1 MTMRR
6 MHRWL
11 VTAVSLWSL
20 AWPGAVAARQQDAAT
35 LMSAA
40 MTKAADVSAML
51 KREEPLSTSARR
63 DLLASLDRVLVR
75 LEHVPRRYPR
85 SRQANLALHEAASLA
100 DAAFQR
106 FARESDRATALRL
119 YRWLIR
125 EYPGSVH
132 VRNAMRRTTALA
144 ERARV
149 AQTVSAGA
157 PVAPS
162 ESRGTTTGTAAAPPA
177 PSTPPASTPPSMSA
191 AMPSRVTP
199 TLASATRA
207 RLTSITQQIISGGQR
222 VVLTLDREVAF
233 TEQWV
238 SDPDRLYIDLRTVR
252 LDEPVAVPS
261 LPAEAAISD
270 IRTGMPTPDT
280 ARVVL
285 HTRAP
290 ARASLYTLYTP
301 FRVVIEVTAPVT
313 TAAEMVVRPPVTAP
327 PAPPPVTA
335 PSVPAPAAQTTP
347 AAPASA
353 PVPAVTQVSA
363 SRTPAVAD
371 PGGPPAE
378 PAPGAQGYS
387 LSRQLGLGV
396 SHIVIDPGHGGK
408 DPGAIGHGVQESLL
422 TLDVALRLERLLTK
436 APGIEVTLTRRTDE
450 FVALEERTAIANR
463 AHADLFLSIHAN
475 ASRNPAA
482 NGVETYFLSFAA
494 NPDAEAV
501 AARENAA
508 SDGAMRQ
515 LPDMIRA
522 IALNDKLDESRELA
536 AVVQES
542 MVTRL
547 RRQHK
552 SVRNLG
558 VKKAPFVV
566 LIGARM
572 PSVLA
577 EISFVTNKAEAQR
590 LKTDAYKQRL
600 AESLYDAVMRYRRA
614 LKQTGTP
621 AETRNDRGR

>member
-1 MTMRR
+1 MTIRR
-6 MHRWL
+6 RVLSCVMVLAMWGL
-11 VTAVSLWSL
+11 AGSDAVS
-20 AWPGAVAARQQDAAT
+20 ARQQDAAS
-35 LMSAA
+35 LLAA
-40 MTKAADVSAML
+40 SMTQAAAVSRVIDSDA
-51 KREEPLSTSARR
+51 PLSTTARR
-63 DLLASLDRVLVR
+63 ELLTSLDRVLVR
-75 LEHVPRRYPR
+75 LESVPRRYPR
-85 SRQANLALHEAASLA
+85 SRQANSALHEAASLA

-106 FARESDRATALRL
+106 FARESDRTTALRL
-119 YRWLIR
+119 YRWLIK

-132 VRNAMRRTTALA
+132 VRHATRRTAALA

-149 AQTVSAGA
+149 AQTVGAGA
-157 PVAPS
+157 PAPAPQPRS
-162 ESRGTTTGTAAAPPA
+162 ASAMPPA
-177 PSTPPASTPPSMSA
+177 TPASPALPPSPSMSA
-191 AMPSRVTP
+191 APPPRVTP

-207 RLTSITQQIISGGQR
+207 RLTSITHQVTADGIR

-233 TEQWV
+233 SEQRV
-238 SDPDRLYIDLRTVR
+238 ADPDRLYIDLRTVR
-252 LDEPVAVPS
+252 LDQPVEVPA
-261 LPAEAAISD
+261 LPAGAAVSE
-270 IRTGMPTPDT
+270 IRTGTPSPDT

-285 HTRAP
+285 TTRASSTT
-290 ARASLYTLYTP
+290 SLFTLYTP
-301 FRVVIEVTAPVT
+301 FRIVVDVSAPTVVPTADTAGRQPSGGIAPAVT
-313 TAAEMVVRPPVTAP
+313 
-327 PAPPPVTA
+327 PPPVSTPPAVPAA
-335 PSVPAPAAQTTP
+335 PPSAVVPQTSAMKAPAAATG
-347 AAPASA
+347 AA
-353 PVPAVTQVSA
+353 
-363 SRTPAVAD
+363 
-371 PGGPPAE
+371 PAE
-378 PAPGAQGYS
+378 PAPGSNGYS

-408 DPGAIGHGVQESLL
+408 DPGASGHGVQESLL
-422 TLDVALRLERLLTK
+422 TLDVALRLERLLKKT
-436 APGIEVTLTRRTDE
+436 PGIEVTLTRRTDE

-482 NGVETYFLSFAA
+482 NGVETYILSFAA
-494 NPDAEAV
+494 NPEAEAV

-552 SVRNLG
+552 TIRNLG

-577 EISFVTNKAEAQR
+577 EISFVTHKAEAQR

-600 AESLYDAVMRYRRA
+600 AEALHEAVMRYRRA
-614 LKQTGTP
+614 LKQTGSP
-621 AETRNDRGR
+621 ADTRNDQGR

>member
-1 MTMRR
+1 
-6 MHRWL
+6 
-11 VTAVSLWSL
+11 
-20 AWPGAVAARQQDAAT
+20 
-35 LMSAA
+35 MSAA
-40 MTKAADVSAML
+40 V
-51 KREEPLSTSARR
+51 
-63 DLLASLDRVLVR
+63 
-75 LEHVPRRYPR
+75 
-85 SRQANLALHEAASLA
+85 
-100 DAAFQR
+100 
-106 FARESDRATALRL
+106 
-119 YRWLIR
+119 
-125 EYPGSVH
+125 
-132 VRNAMRRTTALA
+132 
-144 ERARV
+144 
-149 AQTVSAGA
+149 
-157 PVAPS
+157 
-162 ESRGTTTGTAAAPPA
+162 
-177 PSTPPASTPPSMSA
+177 
-191 AMPSRVTP
+191 PSRVTP

-207 RLTSITQQIISGGQR
+207 RLTSITHQATSGGLR

-301 FRVVIEVTAPVT
+301 FRIVVEVSAIASTTSSQTLLRQPVT
-313 TAAEMVVRPPVTAP
+313 PSPVSPSAAT
-327 PAPPPVTA
+327 
-335 PSVPAPAAQTTP
+335 PSVVVPASQPSTP
-347 AAPASA
+347 AAASREAPVARASA
-353 PVPAVTQVSA
+353 SKDSAAVSA
-363 SRTPAVAD
+363 A
-371 PGGPPAE
+371 GPPAE
-378 PAPGAQGYS
+378 PTPGAQGYS

-408 DPGAIGHGVQESLL
+408 DPGASGHGVQESLL
-422 TLDVALRLERLLTK
+422 TLDVALRLERLLKKT
-436 APGIEVTLTRRTDE
+436 PGIEVTLTRRADE

-515 LPDMIRA
+515 LPDIIRA

-552 SVRNLG
+552 TVRNLG

-621 AETRNDRGR
+621 TDTRNDRGR